1 MICYE
6 KLSDEELIEQIRA
19 ESSEAMEALLTRY
32 KDFVRSRTHSYFLI
46 GADRDDIIQEGM
58 IGLYKAILG
67 YNENRESSFK
77 SFADICIR
85 RQIITAVKNSTR
97 LKHYPLNSSVSLNKT
112 VQEEGDDRETSL
124 MDLLTTTSIVNPED
138 IYIGKE
144 NRRQIED
151 EIIQRLSPLEQ
162 QVLSL
167 YLSGLDYHQIADIL
181 DKPSKSIDN
190 ALQRI
195 RHKVSDIISS
205 Q

>member
-1 MICYE
+1 MKKY
-6 KLSDEELIEQIRA
+6 EELQDEDLILSIR
-19 ESSEAMEALLTRY
+19 EGDNTAMEVLMARY
-32 KDFVRSRTHSYFLI
+32 KDFVKSRTHSYFLI

-67 YNENRESSFK
+67 YDAEKESSFR

-85 RQIITAVKNSTR
+85 RQILTAVKNSTR
-97 LKHYPLNSSVSLNKT
+97 LKHFPLNSSVSLNRT
-112 VQEEGDDRETSL
+112 VQEEGDDRETML
-124 MDLLTTTSIVNPED
+124 MDLLTTTSIVNPEE

-144 NRRQIED
+144 EREHMEEMIIEK
-151 EIIQRLSPLEQ
+151 LSPMEQ

-167 YLSGLDYHQIADIL
+167 HLSGLDYHKIASIL

-195 RHKVSDIISS
+195 RHKVSDIVSTR
-205 Q
+205 